1 MANTTSG
8 TTTFDKTFAIDEI
21 IEEAY
26 ERIGM
31 QGVSGNQLR
40 QARRSLNIMFQEW
53 GNRGLHYWE
62 VANNSITLV
71 DGQAEYTMFRST
83 GDGTSDATAV
93 YGVDD
98 VLEAV
103 YRNSSS
109 VDSPLT
115 KINRSTYQALSNK
128 TSKGTPSQYFVQR
141 FIDKVTI
148 TLYLTP
154 GSTEAGNTIN
164 YYYVKRIQDVGD
176 YTNATDVP
184 YRFVP
189 CMASGLAYYLSQK
202 FKPELTQNMK
212 LLYEDE
218 LQRALAEDGSSS
230 SSYITPKLIIQMSNF
245 SKGKHA
251 QFISDRSGMAFP
263 YKEMVKEW
271 NGSRVHVSEF
281 EPKQPQLQPKPH
293 GADPQGLPMAK
304 PDRTEPATQNLLPG
318 NPFNITSGST
328 TITVTEPSHG
338 RSTSDTVVF
347 RNVDGS
353 PGGVAFTVFENSSG
367 FSITVT
373 GTDNYTFQ

>member
-8 TTTFDKTFAIDEI
+8 TATFDKTFAIDEI
-21 IEEAY
+21 IEESY
-26 ERIGM
+26 ERLGM

-40 QARRSLNIMFQEW
+40 SARRSLNIMFQEW

-62 VANNSITLV
+62 VANNSFTLV
-71 DGQAEYTMFRST
+71 DGQAVYTMFRST

-103 YRNSSS
+103 YRNASN

-115 KINRSTYQALSNK
+115 KVNRSTYQGLSNK
-128 TSKGTPSQYFVQR
+128 TSEGTPTQYFVQR
-141 FIDKVTI
+141 FIDKVTV

-154 GSTEAGNTIN
+154 GSSQAGHKVN
-164 YYYVKRIQDVGD
+164 YYYVKRIQDVGN

-212 LLYEDE
+212 LMYEDE

-230 SSYITPKLIIQMSNF
+230 SSFITPKT
-245 SKGKHA
+245 
-251 QFISDRSGMAFP
+251 
-263 YKEMVKEW
+263 YY
-271 NGSRVHVSEF
+271 
-281 EPKQPQLQPKPH
+281 
-293 GADPQGLPMAK
+293 
-304 PDRTEPATQNLLPG
+304 PG
-318 NPFNITSGST
+318 T
-328 TITVTEPSHG
+328 
-338 RSTSDTVVF
+338 
-347 RNVDGS
+347 
-353 PGGVAFTVFENSSG
+353 
-367 FSITVT
+367 
-373 GTDNYTFQ
+373 

>member
-40 QARRSLNIMFQEW
+40 MARRSLNIMFQEW

-71 DGQAEYTMFRST
+71 DGQATYTMFRST

-103 YRNSSS
+103 YRNSSN
-109 VDSPLT
+109 VDTPLT
-115 KINRSTYQALSNK
+115 KINRSTYQGLSNK
-128 TSKGTPSQYFVQR
+128 TSEGTPSQYFVQR

-189 CMASGLAYYLSQK
+189 CMLAGLAYYLAVK
-202 FKPELTQNMK
+202 FAPDRVQMLKM
-212 LLYEDE
+212 LYEDE
-218 LQRALAEDGSSS
+218 LNRALQEDGSSS
-230 SSYITPKLIIQMSNF
+230 SSYITPKTYY
-245 SKGKHA
+245 
-251 QFISDRSGMAFP
+251 P
-263 YKEMVKEW
+263 
-271 NGSRVHVSEF
+271 
-281 EPKQPQLQPKPH
+281 
-293 GADPQGLPMAK
+293 
-304 PDRTEPATQNLLPG
+304 
-318 NPFNITSGST
+318 
-328 TITVTEPSHG
+328 
-338 RSTSDTVVF
+338 
-347 RNVDGS
+347 NV
-353 PGGVAFTVFENSSG
+353 
-367 FSITVT
+367 
-373 GTDNYTFQ
+373 

>member
-26 ERIGM
+26 ERIGL

-40 QARRSLNIMFQEW
+40 MARRSLNIMFQEW

-71 DGQAEYTMFRST
+71 DGQAVYTMFRST

-103 YRNSSS
+103 YRNSSN
-109 VDSPLT
+109 VDTSLT
-115 KINRSTYQALSNK
+115 KISRSEYQALSGK
-128 TSKGTPSQYFVQR
+128 TSKGQPTQYFVQR

-189 CMASGLAYYLSQK
+189 CMVSGLSFYLSQK
-202 FKPELTQNMK
+202 FAPQRTQELK

-218 LQRALAEDGSSS
+218 LQRALSEDGSSS
-230 SSYITPKLIIQMSNF
+230 SSYITPKTYY
-245 SKGKHA
+245 
-251 QFISDRSGMAFP
+251 P
-263 YKEMVKEW
+263 
-271 NGSRVHVSEF
+271 
-281 EPKQPQLQPKPH
+281 
-293 GADPQGLPMAK
+293 
-304 PDRTEPATQNLLPG
+304 
-318 NPFNITSGST
+318 
-328 TITVTEPSHG
+328 
-338 RSTSDTVVF
+338 
-347 RNVDGS
+347 NV
-353 PGGVAFTVFENSSG
+353 
-367 FSITVT
+367 
-373 GTDNYTFQ
+373 

>member
-40 QARRSLNIMFQEW
+40 MARRSLNIMFQEW

-71 DGQAEYTMFRST
+71 DGQATYTMFRST

-109 VDSPLT
+109 VDTPLT
-115 KINRSTYQALSNK
+115 KINRSTYQGLSNK
-128 TSKGTPSQYFVQR
+128 TSEGTPSQYFVQR

-202 FKPELTQNMK
+202 FKPEITQQMK

-218 LQRALAEDGSSS
+218 LQRALTEDGSSS
-230 SSYITPKLIIQMSNF
+230 SSYITPKTYY
-245 SKGKHA
+245 
-251 QFISDRSGMAFP
+251 P
-263 YKEMVKEW
+263 
-271 NGSRVHVSEF
+271 
-281 EPKQPQLQPKPH
+281 
-293 GADPQGLPMAK
+293 
-304 PDRTEPATQNLLPG
+304 
-318 NPFNITSGST
+318 
-328 TITVTEPSHG
+328 
-338 RSTSDTVVF
+338 
-347 RNVDGS
+347 NV
-353 PGGVAFTVFENSSG
+353 
-367 FSITVT
+367 
-373 GTDNYTFQ
+373 

>member
-40 QARRSLNIMFQEW
+40 MARRSLNIMFQEW

-62 VANNSITLV
+62 VANNSFTLV
-71 DGQAEYTMFRST
+71 DGQAVYTMFRST

-103 YRNSSS
+103 YRNASN

-115 KINRSTYQALSNK
+115 KVNRSTYQGLSNK
-128 TSKGTPSQYFVQR
+128 TSEGTPTQYFVQR
-141 FIDKVTI
+141 FIDKVTV

-154 GSTEAGNTIN
+154 GSSQAGHKVN
-164 YYYVKRIQDVGD
+164 YYYVKRIQDVGN

-212 LLYEDE
+212 LMYEDE

-230 SSYITPKLIIQMSNF
+230 SSFITPKTY
-245 SKGKHA
+245 
-251 QFISDRSGMAFP
+251 FP
-263 YKEMVKEW
+263 
-271 NGSRVHVSEF
+271 
-281 EPKQPQLQPKPH
+281 
-293 GADPQGLPMAK
+293 
-304 PDRTEPATQNLLPG
+304 
-318 NPFNITSGST
+318 
-328 TITVTEPSHG
+328 
-338 RSTSDTVVF
+338 
-347 RNVDGS
+347 
-353 PGGVAFTVFENSSG
+353 
-367 FSITVT
+367 
-373 GTDNYTFQ
+373 GT